1 MIANTSAERHASRVN
16 DSARMIAARGER
28 ETTVAR
34 DTRVLLIGFG
44 NMGQALAR
52 GWLARGRAA
61 SAIRVVDTAPG
72 ARSAAAAL
80 GIAASERVG
89 TPQSGSVADV
99 VVIAVK
105 PNQLA
110 AALADLAP
118 GARGSVFLSI
128 AAGKT
133 LAQLE
138 AGLGVGAAVVR
149 AMPNTPA
156 AIGQGISA
164 LVANSAV
171 MPAQR
176 ALCEELLAAVG
187 ATAWL
192 DDESDMD
199 AVTAVSGSGPA
210 YVFLMIECLARA
222 AVDAG
227 LAPELARRLALATVA
242 GAGAYA
248 AAADEPAAEL
258 RRRVTS
264 PGGTTQAALE
274 VLGAERGLGDLIA
287 RAVRAAAKRSREL
300 SAV

>member
-1 MIANTSAERHASRVN
+1 M
-16 DSARMIAARGER
+16 
-28 ETTVAR
+28 AR

-44 NMGQALAR
+44 NMGQALVR
-52 GWLARGRAA
+52 GWLARGRDAA
-61 SAIRVVDTAPG
+61 TIRVVDTASG
-72 ARSAAAAL
+72 ARAAAAAL

-89 TPQSGSVADV
+89 TPQSGATPDV

-110 AALADLAP
+110 AALVELAP

-138 AGLGVGAAVVR
+138 AGLSAGAAVVR

-171 MPAQR
+171 TPAQR

-210 YVFLMIECLARA
+210 YVFLLIECLERA

-248 AAADEPAAEL
+248 AASGEPAAEL

-274 VLGAERGLGDLIA
+274 VLGTERGLADLIG

>member
-1 MIANTSAERHASRVN
+1 MIANASAERHASRVN

-52 GWLARGRAA
+52 GWLARGRTAA
-61 SAIRVVDTAPG
+61 AIRVVDTAPG

-89 TPQSGSVADV
+89 APQSGSVADV

-110 AALADLAP
+110 AALADVAQ

-138 AGLGVGAAVVR
+138 AGLGAGAAVVR

-171 MPAQR
+171 TPAQR

-210 YVFLMIECLARA
+210 YVFLMIECLERA

-227 LAPELARRLALATVA
+227 LSPELARRLALATVA

>member
-133 LAQLE
+133 LAQLG

-171 MPAQR
+171 TPVQR

-210 YVFLMIECLARA
+210 YVFLMIECLERA

>member
-1 MIANTSAERHASRVN
+1 MIANVSAERHASRVN
-16 DSARMIAARGER
+16 DSARMIAARGLE
-28 ETTVAR
+28 ETTLGR

-52 GWLARGRAA
+52 GWLARGRDAA
-61 SAIRVVDTAPG
+61 TIRVVDTASG
-72 ARSAAAAL
+72 ARAAATAL
-80 GIAASERVG
+80 GLAASERVG
-89 TPQSGSVADV
+89 AHGQGGAPDV
-99 VVIAVK
+99 VVVAVK

-110 AALADLAP
+110 AAVAELAP
-118 GARGSVFLSI
+118 LARAPVFLSI

-138 AGLGVGAAVVR
+138 AGLGARAAVVR

-156 AIGQGISA
+156 AIGQGITA
-164 LVANSAV
+164 LVANAAV
-171 MPAQR
+171 TPEQR
-176 ALCEELLAAVG
+176 ALCDELLAAVG

-192 DDESDMD
+192 DDESEMD

-210 YVFLMIECLARA
+210 YVFLLVECLERA
-222 AVDAG
+222 AVEAG
-227 LAPELARRLALATVA
+227 LAPELARRLAVATVA
-242 GAGAYA
+242 GSGAYA
-248 AAADEPAAEL
+248 AASAEPAAEL

-274 VLGAERGLGDLIA
+274 VLGAEHGLADLIS
-287 RAVRAAAKRSREL
+287 RAVRAAAKRSSEL

>member
-1 MIANTSAERHASRVN
+1 MIANASAERHASRAN
-16 DSARMIAARGER
+16 DSARMIAARALE
-28 ETTVAR
+28 ETTLGR

-52 GWLARGRAA
+52 GWLARGRDAA
-61 SAIRVVDTAPG
+61 TIRVVDTASA
-72 ARSAAAAL
+72 ARAAAAAL
-80 GIAASERVG
+80 GIAASERFAASAAG
-89 TPQSGSVADV
+89 DAPDV
-99 VVIAVK
+99 VLLAVK
-105 PNQLA
+105 PNQLVS
-110 AALADLAP
+110 ALAELAAV
-118 GARGSVFLSI
+118 ARGSVFLSI

-133 LAQLE
+133 LAQLS
-138 AGLGVGAAVVR
+138 ATLGAGAAVVR

-164 LVANSAV
+164 LVANPAV
-171 MPAQR
+171 TPKQR
-176 ALCEELLAAVG
+176 ALCEELLGAVG

-192 DDESDMD
+192 DDEGDMD

-210 YVFLMIECLARA
+210 YVFLLIECLERA
-222 AVDAG
+222 GIEAG
-227 LAPELARRLALATVA
+227 LGPELARRLALATVA

-248 AAADEPAAEL
+248 AASGEPAAEL

-274 VLGAERGLGDLIA
+274 VLGAERGLADLIS

>member
-1 MIANTSAERHASRVN
+1 MIARLRLGETAL
-16 DSARMIAARGER
+16 ARE
-28 ETTVAR
+28 
-34 DTRVLLIGFG
+34 TRVLLIGFG
-44 NMGQALAR
+44 NMGQALVR
-52 GWLARGRAA
+52 GWLARGHAA
-61 SAIRVVDTAPG
+61 AAIRVVDTAAG
-72 ARSAAAAL
+72 ARSAAVAL
-80 GIAASERVG
+80 GLAASERVDESRSA
-89 TPQSGSVADV
+89 TAPDV

-110 AALADLAP
+110 AALVELAP
-118 GARGSVFLSI
+118 GARGPVFLSI

-138 AGLGVGAAVVR
+138 AGLSAGAAVVR

-171 MPAQR
+171 TPAQR
-176 ALCEELLAAVG
+176 ALCEELLGAVG

-192 DDESDMD
+192 DDEGDMD

-210 YVFLMIECLARA
+210 YVFLLIECLERA
-222 AVDAG
+222 AIDAG

-274 VLGAERGLGDLIA
+274 VLGAERGLGELMG

>member
-1 MIANTSAERHASRVN
+1 MIANASAERHASRVN

-52 GWLARGRAA
+52 GWLARGRTAA
-61 SAIRVVDTAPG
+61 TIRVVDTASG

-89 TPQSGSVADV
+89 APLSGSVADV

-105 PNQLA
+105 PNQLT

-138 AGLGVGAAVVR
+138 AGLGAGAAVVR

-164 LVANSAV
+164 LVANAAV
-171 MPAQR
+171 TPAQR
-176 ALCEELLAAVG
+176 ALCDELLAAVG

-210 YVFLMIECLARA
+210 YVFLLIECLERA
-222 AVDAG
+222 GVDAG